1 MKKFI
6 RRSAAAAMLA
16 LAFTA
21 CGLSQDAGPVADKL
35 IGSNPDELEKRI
47 VALLEKAGTELGK
60 AEFAEIITSTNRN
73 GISPSYTVTVDIVS
87 PKNPDKLL
95 RVSWYDSERTRNR
108 YTEEELLL
116 TDSDNNVV
124 EGREGFEGMLFPYAD
139 AKVYID
145 NAPRYC
151 TESLEA
157 SGYKENGFVERLD
170 IERNPHDGNRLSAR
184 MRVGYEGKS
193 TLRKSYA
200 VAPDGGHIVRK

>member
-1 MKKFI
+1 MKKII
-6 RRSAAAAMLA
+6 RRWTAAAMLA

-21 CGLSQDAGPVADKL
+21 CGVSQDAGPVAEKV
-35 IGSNPDELEKRI
+35 IGSNPGELEKRI
-47 VALLEKAGTELGK
+47 EALLEKAGTEPGK
-60 AEFAEIITSTNRN
+60 AEFAEIVTSTNRN

-87 PKNPDKLL
+87 PGNPDKLL

-124 EGREGFEGMLFPYAD
+124 EGCAGFEYMLFSYAD

-157 SGYKENGFVERLD
+157 SGYKEKGFVERLD
-170 IERNPHDGNRLSAR
+170 IERNPHGGNCLSAR

-193 TLRKSYA
+193 TMRKSYG
-200 VAPDGGHIVRK
+200 VAPDGGHIIRK